1 MFFLSPLVAV
11 LGGLVLLVF
20 VLVGVTWFVHTALLV
35 NDRYEEA
42 RIAEH
47 SRMAE
52 KVFGNKK

>member
-1 MFFLSPLVAV
+1 
-11 LGGLVLLVF
+11 VLLVF